1 MDVDECG
8 LLLRAALSHVLSLD
22 APNSGAQGGGEWGG
36 RQGEGANGG
45 MSVGITVSVSGMA
58 VGVSVAPQAS
68 PVCPWGGDAAR
79 GAADG
84 VWASVWARVRE
95 VLESLVGGEGGL
107 VWRRLVRMVGRRLL
121 SLPVPSPL
129 IDYVERLQASA
140 CQCAWVC
147 TSCACECT
155 WCAWWCAW
163 WVWGGAYAWAP
174 GCACTMLVRASR
186 RCVQVNK

>member
-58 VGVSVAPQAS
+58 VGVSVAAQAS

-107 VWRRLVRMVGRRLL
+107 VWRRLVRMVGRCAPHMTCILL
-121 SLPVPSPL
+121 HTT
-129 IDYVERLQASA
+129 
-140 CQCAWVC
+140 C
-147 TSCACECT
+147 T
-155 WCAWWCAW
+155 
-163 WVWGGAYAWAP
+163 
-174 GCACTMLVRASR
+174 
-186 RCVQVNK
+186 